1 MSEKLRIFVVCSYA
15 LSSSLLA
22 DRMQK
27 LAEEEN
33 MNVQAEFVSPDELK
47 DRMSECDVVL
57 LSPQVRFNKE
67 VFRKLLEPEGVPVID
82 IPMQIYG
89 LMDGKEAIALALN
102 ARENARKKGDD

>member
-1 MSEKLRIFVVCSYA
+1 MIDKLHIFVVCSYA

-27 LAEEEN
+27 LADEEN
-33 MNVQAEFVSPDELK
+33 MNVKAEFVSPDELK

-67 VFRKLLEPEGVPVID
+67 VFRKLLEPEGIPVVD

-89 LMDGKEAIALALN
+89 LMDAKEAIALALN
-102 ARENARKKGDD
+102 ARPNTRTQGDN